1 MPGIGLGPP
10 SGFGTSAPRA
20 LVTGG
25 LAMAAF
31 TAVVALVMRS
41 DQSTDFAQPVAVD
54 AVVIEQGLI
63 RSGGA
68 TRSTC
73 SPLYRFEWEG
83 TTQTARPPT
92 RQAASCVDEGH
103 TVRILVDAAN
113 PTRVADPAAEHAL
126 RSGFLMV
133 AGLAGAMMLL
143 GALIAWKR
151 RPRTR

>member
-10 SGFGTSAPRA
+10 AGFGTSAPRA

-63 RSGGA
+63 RSSA
-68 TRSTC
+68 ARPAC

-83 TTQTARPPT
+83 TTRTARPPT
-92 RQAASCVDEGH
+92 RQGASCVDEGH
-103 TVRILVDAAN
+103 TVRILVDAAD

-126 RSGFLMV
+126 RSGFLLV

-143 GALIAWKR
+143 GGIIAWKR
-151 RPRTR
+151 RPRRP